1 MSGDG
6 QLRIVTQQR
15 ADRLIVE
22 LHGELD
28 MVSSPQLG
36 EAFAELDPG
45 ARDPIVLDL
54 HNVSFLDSTG
64 LKAIF
69 AARNVASERG
79 QQFAVTH
86 GSPQVQRL
94 LSLTRLG
101 EHLTMI
107 ETADA
112 VLA

>member
-1 MSGDG
+1 MSADG
-6 QLRIVTQQR
+6 QLRIVTQR
-15 ADRLIVE
+15 LPDRLVLE

-28 MVSSPQLG
+28 MVSSPRLSDACDELG
-36 EAFAELDPG
+36 EGDVGTL
-45 ARDPIVLDL
+45 VLDL
-54 HNVSFLDSTG
+54 RGVSFLDSTG

-69 AARNVASERG
+69 SARNAARDRG
-79 QQFAVTH
+79 QQFAVTP

-107 ETADA
+107 ETPDA
-112 VLA
+112 VLV